1 MALKEKVFEMHELLS
16 DMVDSL
22 DTLYTGLVYNNS
34 KIIEEVRGKADEAGS
49 RAASLTEVLLEE
61 RNEEPRAALYVSVPS
76 HMSRMGAGLL
86 RIADSLKTK
95 TKENVL
101 FSDRADSEVTY
112 MFERI
117 RDILVNARDMVLAPN
132 TLVARHMAESQ
143 RAVDKIAQEYSS
155 KHEERL
161 IEGLCAPKASQIY
174 LEILDSFK
182 NIAWHAKE
190 IAEDLA
196 K

>member
-1 MALKEKVFEMHELLS
+1 MALKEQVFEMHELLS
-16 DMVDSL
+16 DMVDVV
-22 DTLYTGLVYNNS
+22 DTLYTGLLYNNS
-34 KIIEEVRGKADEAGS
+34 KIIAGVKEKADKAGS
-49 RAASLTEVLLEE
+49 RAATMTEVLVEE
-61 RNEEPRAALYVSVPS
+61 RKEEPRAALYVSVPS
-76 HMSRMGAGLL
+76 HMARMGAGLL

-132 TLVARHMAESQ
+132 TLVARHMEESQ
-143 RAVDKIAQEYSS
+143 RAVDKIALEYST

-161 IEGLCAPKASQIY
+161 IEGLCAPKASQLY
-174 LEILDSFK
+174 LEMLDSFK

-190 IAEDLA
+190 IAQDLA